1 MNGRM
6 TNAFTAFT
14 LSAVLAF
21 SPGTAFASGNAS
33 GTPVIHDDARMAA
46 ETEPGKK
53 EDLSAGPATPNNEP
67 GNDELVEEQI
77 KAQESCWHKQ
87 KKELE
92 LQYSEL
98 LLEVQKRAQVC
109 YCHKELEK
117 WDARSFTFKC
127 FLLIPIPSQLKLWRT
142 TQNLLVW
149 ATCPCDCAKTRT
161 QMGIHAYART
171 QVD

>member
-1 MNGRM
+1 M
-6 TNAFTAFT
+6 
-14 LSAVLAF
+14 
-21 SPGTAFASGNAS
+21 
-33 GTPVIHDDARMAA
+33 
-46 ETEPGKK
+46 K
-53 EDLSAGPATPNNEP
+53 ELQQTQEDTFNKVA
-67 GNDELVEEQI
+67 EQI

-117 WDARSFTFKC
+117 RDARSFTFKC

-149 ATCPCDCAKTRT
+149 ATCPCDYAKTRT